1 MLKTADMNGS
11 GNGRADRVTAALR
24 RLPPVTWVVLTIFIF
39 FSLTSDGFFTINNI
53 ISLIRQGSFLW
64 MLATAATIVLLS
76 EALDLS
82 LGSIMTLSGVV
93 AALMLKAGFSA
104 PLAILGGLLV
114 GVLSG
119 TITGFMVSILKMPS
133 FIASLGMLSVVGGLA
148 LAVAQANQVLVT
160 DKSFLFFG
168 GGDILGI
175 PMPIFIGLA
184 VYIFT
189 YFMLYHTAFGR
200 YIIAIGGNQTG
211 ARLSGLDVDKYR
223 WLVFVF
229 SGTVAAI
236 AGVVLI
242 GRLQT
247 ADPIVGMRWEFDA
260 VAASILGGTST
271 KKGKGG
277 ISGTIIGVLLI
288 VIMRNGLNIFSLPA
302 LNITSVPAVW
312 QTFVVGSVILIAIV
326 FDIVVRNRGNR
337 S

>member
-1 MLKTADMNGS
+1 MLENGTLK
-11 GNGRADRVTAALR
+11 NNEKAAWLASVLKS
-24 RLPPVTWVVLTIFIF
+24 LPPVTWVVLAVFIIFSVTF
-39 FSLTSDGFFTINNI
+39 PGFFTLNNM
-53 ISLIRQGSFLW
+53 ISIVRQGSFLW

-82 LGSIMTLSGVV
+82 LGSIMTFSGVV
-93 AALMLKAGFSA
+93 AALMLKAGLAA
-104 PLAILGGLLV
+104 PIAILCGILV
-114 GVLSG
+114 GTISG
-119 TITGFMVSILKMPS
+119 TVTGMMVSYFKMPA

-148 LAVAQANQVLVT
+148 VAVTNANHVVVT
-160 DKSFLFFG
+160 DPTFIAFGSGSF
-168 GGDILGI
+168 LGI
-175 PMPIFIGLA
+175 PMPVFIALV

-200 YIIAIGGNQTG
+200 YVIAIGGNQVG

-260 VAASILGGTST
+260 VAAAILGGTSS

-277 ISGTIIGVLLI
+277 ITGTIIGVLLI

-302 LNITSVPAVW
+302 LNLTSVPAIW

-326 FDIVVRNRGNR
+326 FDIVVRNRGN
-337 S
+337 

>member
-1 MLKTADMNGS
+1 MPEKKRMINGNETKS
-11 GNGRADRVTAALR
+11 RLISPFKS
-24 RLPPVTWVVLTIFIF
+24 LPPVTWVVLAIFII
-39 FSLTSDGFFTINNI
+39 FSVTSNGFFTINNL
-53 ISLIRQGSFLW
+53 ISIVRQGSFLW

-82 LGSIMTLSGVV
+82 LGSVMTLSGVV
-93 AALMLKAGFSA
+93 AALMLKSGFSA
-104 PLAILGGLLV
+104 PLAVLGGLLV
-114 GVLSG
+114 GVISG
-119 TITGFMVSILKMPS
+119 TITGFMVSKLKMPS

-148 LAVAQANQVLVT
+148 LAFAKANQVLVT
-160 DKSFLFFG
+160 DATFLFLG
-168 GGDILGI
+168 GGDIFGI
-175 PMPIFIGLA
+175 PMPIFIALA
-184 VYIFT
+184 VFIFT
-189 YFMLYHTAFGR
+189 YFMLNHSAFGR
-200 YIIAIGGNQTG
+200 YIIAIGGNQAG
-211 ARLSGLDVDKYR
+211 ARLSGLDVEKFR

-277 ISGTIIGVLLI
+277 ITGTIVGVLLI
-288 VIMRNGLNIFSLPA
+288 VVMRNGLNLFSFPA

-312 QTFVVGSVILIAIV
+312 QTFVVGSAILIAIV
-326 FDIVVRNRGNR
+326 FDILVRNRGKI

>member
-1 MLKTADMNGS
+1 MLEKKKPNNSDGTINWLKS
-11 GNGRADRVTAALR
+11 TFKS
-24 RLPPVTWVVLTIFIF
+24 LPPVTWVVLAIFIF
-39 FSLTSDGFFTINNI
+39 FSATSSGFFTISNM
-53 ISLIRQGSFLW
+53 ISIVRQGSFLW

-82 LGSIMTLSGVV
+82 LGSIMTLSGVI
-93 AALMLKAGFSA
+93 AALLLKAGVTA
-104 PLAILGGLLV
+104 PLAVLGGLLV
-114 GVLSG
+114 GVISG

-148 LAVAQANQVLVT
+148 LAVTQANQVLVT

-168 GGDILGI
+168 GGNILGI

-211 ARLSGLDVDKYR
+211 ARLSGLNVDKYR

-236 AGVVLI
+236 AGVVMI

-277 ISGTIIGVLLI
+277 VAGTIIGVLLI

-326 FDIVVRNRGNR
+326 FDIVVRNRGNK

>member
-1 MLKTADMNGS
+1 MLEKKKPNHSNGTINWLIS
-11 GNGRADRVTAALR
+11 PFKS
-24 RLPPVTWVVLTIFIF
+24 LPPVTWVVLTIFII
-39 FSLTSDGFFTINNI
+39 FSVTSSGFFTLNNM
-53 ISLIRQGSFLW
+53 ISIVRQGSFLW

-82 LGSIMTLSGVV
+82 LGSIMTFSGVV

-104 PLAILGGLLV
+104 PLAVLGGLLV
-114 GVLSG
+114 GVISG
-119 TITGFMVSILKMPS
+119 TITGLMVSVLKMPA

-148 LAVAQANQVLVT
+148 LAVTQANQILVIDET
-160 DKSFLFFG
+160 FLFFG
-168 GGDILGI
+168 GGNLFGI
-175 PMPIFIGLA
+175 PMPVFIALG
-184 VYIFT
+184 VFIFT
-189 YFMLYHTAFGR
+189 YLMLNHTSFGR
-200 YIIAIGGNQTG
+200 YIIAIGGNQMG
-211 ARLSGLDVDKYR
+211 ARLSGLDVERYR

-236 AGVVLI
+236 AGVVMI

-277 ISGTIIGVLLI
+277 ITGTIIGVLLI

-326 FDIVVRNRGNR
+326 FDIVVRNRGKI